1 MAETSYDLIVTGA
14 GTGGIIMAAR
24 IAQKGV
30 HPTTGEHLKV
40 ALLDLGPYFEGT
52 PRPGYGV
59 PRRRHMFTNV
69 RSDFQGRYRTQ
80 RGMPPGA
87 SRRVPLGP
95 DDETYTFNTA
105 GIVGGG
111 SVLYTAITNTPYE
124 ADYQVWSDE
133 TGLDLSYQNLKYAA
147 EETERAFNIH
157 TKPDGLLRVGDRLF
171 RDSARALGIEVN
183 PAKIAK
189 QNCLWCGYCD
199 GVNMCKY
206 DARGGSFTGYLP
218 TALEHGV
225 EIIPDAKAE
234 KVLIEKQGTGFGVT
248 GVAYLR
254 NGEREVVNA
263 PRVVVS
269 CGQYGSTPL
278 LLRSGY
284 GPRRLVEQLIVE
296 NPNVGDHTDAR
307 PWCERMTAVFDQPIS
322 DGQYRDGNVVGAFYA
337 YHDTR
342 PDKQYDRIQI
352 TMAPKELPGPERAAI
367 SSDAPEFGWSHK
379 EYMRNLVDR
388 NNPTKAQ
395 RDLLSR
401 MAVDVR
407 VIRPSSVRG
416 YINEWGEMVYRA
428 NDPTIL
434 KPIQEGREVAYEILK
449 KMGAKEVLGIER
461 PARVFAVEK
470 YVGACQP
477 GADPKR
483 SVVDGSFESHDIP
496 GLFVCDGSTV
506 PLGASEGYA
515 GSVGTVAVYASDR
528 IVERHFKRG

>member
-1 MAETSYDLIVTGA
+1 MAETSYDLIVAGA

-30 HPTTGEHLKV
+30 HPTTGEPLKV
-40 ALLDLGPYFEGT
+40 ALLDMGPYFGGT

-69 RSDFQGRYRTQ
+69 RSDFQGRYRTR

-87 SRRVPLGP
+87 TRRIPLGP

-133 TGLDLSYQNLKYAA
+133 TGLDLSYRNLRYAA

-157 TKPDGLLRVGDRLF
+157 PKPDRLF
-171 RDSARALGIEVN
+171 RDSARALGIEVK

-199 GVNMCKY
+199 GINMCKY

-218 TALEHGV
+218 TALDHGV
-225 EIIPDAKAE
+225 EIIPDAEAE
-234 KVLIEKQGTGFGVT
+234 KVLIEKQGAGFRVT
-248 GVAYLR
+248 GVSYIQ
-254 NGEREVVNA
+254 NQEHQVVNA

-269 CGQYGSTPL
+269 CGHYGSTPL

-284 GPRRLVEQLIVE
+284 GPRQLVEELIVE
-296 NPNVGDHTDAR
+296 NPNVGHHTDAR
-307 PWCERMTAVFDQPIS
+307 PWCEPMTAVSLILPLAMASTGTATWWAPFMPI
-322 DGQYRDGNVVGAFYA
+322 
-337 YHDTR
+337 TT
-342 PDKQYDRIQI
+342 PDRISN
-352 TMAPKELPGPERAAI
+352 TTGSRSPWPPRSCPGRSGPPLPLMPP
-367 SSDAPEFGWSHK
+367 SSGGLTK
-379 EYMRNLVDR
+379 GYMRNLVDR
-388 NNPTKAQ
+388 NNPTEAQ
-395 RDLLSR
+395 RVLLSR
-401 MAVDVR
+401 MSVDVR

-416 YINEWGEMVYRA
+416 YVNEWGEMVYHA
-428 NDPTIL
+428 NHPTIL

-449 KMGAKEVLGIER
+449 KMGAKEVLGMER

-477 GADPKR
+477 GADPTR
-483 SVVDGSFESHDIP
+483 SVVDGSFESHDIA

-506 PLGASEGYA
+506 PRGASEGYA

>member
-1 MAETSYDLIVTGA
+1 M
-14 GTGGIIMAAR
+14 
-24 IAQKGV
+24 
-30 HPTTGEHLKV
+30 
-40 ALLDLGPYFEGT
+40 
-52 PRPGYGV
+52 
-59 PRRRHMFTNV
+59 
-69 RSDFQGRYRTQ
+69 
-80 RGMPPGA
+80 
-87 SRRVPLGP
+87 GP

-111 SVLYTAITNTPYE
+111 SVLYTAITNTPYK

-171 RDSARALGIEVN
+171 RDSARALGIEVH

-234 KVLIEKQGTGFGVT
+234 KVLIEKQGTGFRGT
-248 GVAYLR
+248 GVAYIR

-322 DGQYRDGNVVGAFYA
+322 RWPVPGWKRGGCLLRLSRHPPGQAI
-337 YHDTR
+337 R
-342 PDKQYDRIQI
+342 PDPDHH
-352 TMAPKELPGPERAAI
+352 GPQGAARA
-367 SSDAPEFGWSHK
+367 G
-379 EYMRNLVDR
+379 
-388 NNPTKAQ
+388 
-395 RDLLSR
+395 
-401 MAVDVR
+401 
-407 VIRPSSVRG
+407 
-416 YINEWGEMVYRA
+416 
-428 NDPTIL
+428 
-434 KPIQEGREVAYEILK
+434 
-449 KMGAKEVLGIER
+449 
-461 PARVFAVEK
+461 
-470 YVGACQP
+470 
-477 GADPKR
+477 
-483 SVVDGSFESHDIP
+483 
-496 GLFVCDGSTV
+496 
-506 PLGASEGYA
+506 A
-515 GSVGTVAVYASDR
+515 GSHSRRCPRVRLVSQGVHAESGGQ
-528 IVERHFKRG
+528 E

>member
-1 MAETSYDLIVTGA
+1 MAETSYDLIVAGA

-24 IAQKGV
+24 ISQKGV
-30 HPTTGEHLKV
+30 HPSTGEPLKV
-40 ALLDLGPYFEGT
+40 ALLDMGPYFAGT

-59 PRRRHMFTNV
+59 FKRRHMFTNV
-69 RSDFQGRYRTQ
+69 RSDFQGRYRTR
-80 RGMPPGA
+80 RGITPGA
-87 SRRVPLGP
+87 TRRLPLGP
-95 DDETYTFNTA
+95 GDETYTFNTA

-111 SVLYTAITNTPYE
+111 SVLYTAITNTPYP

-133 TGLDLSYQNLKYAA
+133 TGLDLSYQNLRYAA

-157 TKPDGLLRVGDRLF
+157 PKPDGLLRDGDRLF
-171 RDSARALGIEVN
+171 RDSARALGMEVN

-199 GVNMCKY
+199 GINMCKY

-225 EIIPDAKAE
+225 EIIPDATAE
-234 KVLIEKQGTGFGVT
+234 RVLIEKQGSGFRVT
-248 GVAYLR
+248 GVAYAR
-254 NGEREVVNA
+254 HGERGVVKA

-278 LLRSGY
+278 LLNSGY
-284 GPRRLVEQLIVE
+284 GPRRLVQDLMVE

-307 PWCERMTAVFDQPIS
+307 PWCEPMTAVFDQAIS

-352 TMAPKELPGPERAAI
+352 TMAPKELPPPQQAAI
-367 SSDAPEFGWSHK
+367 GTDAPEFGRAHK
-379 EYMRNLVDR
+379 EYMRDLVNR
-388 NNPTKAQ
+388 NHPTPAQ
-395 RDLLSR
+395 RTLLSR
-401 MAVDVR
+401 MTVDVR

-428 NDPTIL
+428 NHPTIL
-434 KPIQEGREVAYEILK
+434 KTIQEGREVAYEILK
-449 KMGAKEVLGIER
+449 KMGARQVLGMER

-477 GADPKR
+477 GSDPTT
-483 SVVDGSFESHDIP
+483 SVVDGNFESHEIP

-506 PLGASEGYA
+506 PRGASEGYA

-528 IVERHFKRG
+528 IVERHFTRG